1 MDITTLVIA
10 ALSAAV
16 GLLVGVLLGQREAAK
31 RYGDLRAELQSVSA
45 SAVADSSEQV
55 FAMADASFRATQNV
69 VAPVQQ
75 TLSALTI
82 QLAGL
87 ERNEASWQGEL
98 RQQIES
104 VRTTGVELRAET
116 QTLVEALRTPRPGSR
131 PLGRDAAQPEP
142 GARRAHPP
150 LHVRRAGVS
159 TSV

>member
-1 MDITTLVIA
+1 MNTTTLVIA
-10 ALSAAV
+10 VLAAAV
-16 GLLVGVLLGQREAAK
+16 GLCVGVLLGQREAAR
-31 RYGDLRAELQSVSA
+31 RYGDLRAELRSLSA

-75 TLSALTI
+75 TLSALTT

-104 VRTTGVELRAET
+104 VRTSGAELRAET
-116 QTLVEALRTPRPGSR
+116 RMLA
-131 PLGRDAAQPEP
+131 
-142 GARRAHPP
+142 
-150 LHVRRAGVS
+150 
-159 TSV
+159 